1 MSLRSGINNMFT
13 TLVHDD
19 DQHVENSKL
28 STTPPVGHTLS
39 VHTCGQLGAGKYLEH
54 AGQRS
59 AYPQSTD
66 QSTTCGQYGG
76 VILDTLTC
84 LNGQPRRVER
94 ESIRKGMDTLAGCG

>member
-59 AYPQSTD
+59 AYPQSTALI
-66 QSTTCGQYGG
+66 TRT
-76 VILDTLTC
+76 ILNHHQTVLTS
-84 LNGQPRRVER
+84 R
-94 ESIRKGMDTLAGCG
+94 ESHRAISL

>member
-59 AYPQSTD
+59 AYPQSTALI
-66 QSTTCGQYGG
+66 TRT
-76 VILDTLTC
+76 ILNHHQTVLIS
-84 LNGQPRRVER
+84 R
-94 ESIRKGMDTLAGCG
+94 ESHREISL

>member
-28 STTPPVGHTLS
+28 STNPPVGHTLG
-39 VHTCGQLGAGKYLEH
+39 VHTCGQRGAGKYLDH

-59 AYPQSTD
+59 AYPQSTVLI
-66 QSTTCGQYGG
+66 TRT
-76 VILDTLTC
+76 ILNHHQTVLIS
-84 LNGQPRRVER
+84 R
-94 ESIRKGMDTLAGCG
+94 ESHREISL

>member
-19 DQHVENSKL
+19 DQDVENSRL

-59 AYPQSTD
+59 AYPQSTALI
-66 QSTTCGQYGG
+66 TKT
-76 VILDTLTC
+76 ILNHHQTVLTS
-84 LNGQPRRVER
+84 R
-94 ESIRKGMDTLAGCG
+94 ESRREISL

>member
-28 STTPPVGHTLS
+28 STTPPVGHTLG
-39 VHTCGQLGAGKYLEH
+39 VHTCGQLGAGKYLDH

-59 AYPQSTD
+59 AYPQSTALI
-66 QSTTCGQYGG
+66 TRT
-76 VILDTLTC
+76 ILNHHQTVLTS
-84 LNGQPRRVER
+84 R
-94 ESIRKGMDTLAGCG
+94 ESHRAISL

>member
-59 AYPQSTD
+59 AYPQST
-66 QSTTCGQYGG
+66 TLITRT
-76 VILDTLTC
+76 ILNHHQTVLTS
-84 LNGQPRRVER
+84 R
-94 ESIRKGMDTLAGCG
+94 ESRREISL

>member
-39 VHTCGQLGAGKYLEH
+39 VHTCGQLGAGKYLDH

-59 AYPQSTD
+59 AYPQSTALI
-66 QSTTCGQYGG
+66 TRT
-76 VILDTLTC
+76 ILNHYQTVLTSREY
-84 LNGQPRRVER
+84 RREI
-94 ESIRKGMDTLAGCG
+94 SL

>member
-28 STTPPVGHTLS
+28 STTPSVGHTLS

-59 AYPQSTD
+59 VYPQSTGLI
-66 QSTTCGQYGG
+66 TRT
-76 VILDTLTC
+76 ILNHHQTVLTS
-84 LNGQPRRVER
+84 R
-94 ESIRKGMDTLAGCG
+94 ESRREISL